1 MAWADSSPAGAAES
15 DAEPPPKNLPEWA
28 YDYLPTNLRERIED
42 WMLFGKPIFSS
53 PASFFFGHP
62 PMDRSVRTSAHNYYI
77 DLAYNFG
84 VTALLP
90 IAVLFAYTA
99 RLLWHRRRAV
109 FESKRLLWLAIL
121 VVFFIAIDSNFK
133 VTLRQPYPGIF
144 AFFLWGLLLARLRN
158 SGTGHRTDNGS
169 GR

>member
-1 MAWADSSPAGAAES
+1 M
-15 DAEPPPKNLPEWA
+15 N
-28 YDYLPTNLRERIED
+28 
-42 WMLFGKPIFSS
+42 
-53 PASFFFGHP
+53 
-62 PMDRSVRTSAHNYYI
+62 RSVRTSAHNYYI

-84 VTALLP
+84 IIALLP
-90 IAVLFAYTA
+90 IGILFAYTA

-121 VVFFIAIDSNFK
+121 VVFFIVIDSNFK

-158 SGTGHRTDNGS
+158 LGARPRADNGS